1 MTVTLPRAQLEPA
14 ALNVQHSYV
23 CARQQGLANRIGNF
37 FSGNPSNQQAVYEAA
52 QQKIQ
57 NAARPSPLLP
67 EAQKN
72 TQSMPA
78 GMLRRPGRARCC
90 PKRRRTRSRCW
101 RACSGRRGSSR

>member
-1 MTVTLPRAQLEPA
+1 VTITLPRAQLEPA
-14 ALNVQHSYV
+14 VLTVQHSYV

-37 FSGNPSNQQAVYEAA
+37 FSRNPNNRQAVYEAA

-67 EAQKN
+67 EAH
-72 TQSMPA
+72 
-78 GMLRRPGRARCC
+78 

-101 RACSGRRGSSR
+101 RPCSGRWGSSR